1 MGNPFVPFS
10 NTDADI
16 IYGDYRYA
24 RNTKTHDTINHYE
37 RDHGKGYA
45 SSNKEDA
52 KLILDSKIY
61 DITSNLP
68 ILISVAKRK
77 IENELRFKLLKKITQ
92 GWSIVAAGLK
102 DIFGNYANNNYEI
115 TDVTQLYTYGY
126 LFFYGIGFG
135 FPSLLGNPDP
145 PPIKCGVDN
154 YHSLLEKYGIS
165 GDKLNLVSQFGV
177 KSARSL
183 IKEFSTFLQL
193 ELSCILDEANNY
205 LEAAD
210 VKWSLD
216 NLLAA
221 YNSRLDIE
229 SNNSQY

>member
-1 MGNPFVPFS
+1 MLDWMTFRPEHLKNFV
-10 NTDADI
+10 N
-16 IYGDYRYA
+16 
-24 RNTKTHDTINHYE
+24 N
-37 RDHGKGYA
+37 
-45 SSNKEDA
+45 
-52 KLILDSKIY
+52 
-61 DITSNLP
+61 
-68 ILISVAKRK
+68 
-77 IENELRFKLLKKITQ
+77 EN
-92 GWSIVAAGLK
+92 S
-102 DIFGNYANNNYEI
+102 
-115 TDVTQLYTYGY
+115 LY
-126 LFFYGIGFG
+126 
-135 FPSLLGNPDP
+135 
-145 PPIKCGVDN
+145 
-154 YHSLLEKYGIS
+154 
-165 GDKLNLVSQFGV
+165 QFGV